1 MLIVVC
7 AEIHEFHLFF
17 VCFHLIDRV
26 RMPQVWWLLSAICSV
41 SLAPKHSTIWRCG
54 CRYPSLYFSMGSS
67 VYLGEHFFLFLFS
80 LIILHLILHSHSSNV
95 SVLSPHISHYRKPKT
110 AAWKILNYILRT
122 KIENGPIFI
131 YRLIPIDNWLPTKAM
146 FNDNNFY

>member
-67 VYLGEHFFLFLFS
+67 VYLGEHFFLVFVFSHNFAFDFTFTFFECFSFVATYFS
-80 LIILHLILHSHSSNV
+80 LPETEDRSLEDIELYFANKNRKWTDLH
-95 SVLSPHISHYRKPKT
+95 
-110 AAWKILNYILRT
+110 
-122 KIENGPIFI
+122 
-131 YRLIPIDNWLPTKAM
+131 IPINSNRQLAANKGDV
-146 FNDNNFY
+146 